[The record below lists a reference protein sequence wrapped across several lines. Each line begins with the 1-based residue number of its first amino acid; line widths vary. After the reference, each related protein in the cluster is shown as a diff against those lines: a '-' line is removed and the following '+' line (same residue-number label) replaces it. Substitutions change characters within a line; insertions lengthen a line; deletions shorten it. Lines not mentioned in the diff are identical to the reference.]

1 MRATARIAIFGTLIT
16 ILLICFGVGGSVT
29 AAETTSNG
37 QIIVTGY
44 TLDPGVFYPG
54 DEGILTVTLKNVGST
69 PVNVG
74 MPVLLGG
81 QFMHLNSKQMVPIGL
96 LGAGGGD
103 IC

>member
-54 DEGILTVTLKNVGST
+54 DEGILTVTLTGQRWHAST
-69 PVNVG
+69 SWWSVHAS
-74 MPVLLGG
+74 
-81 QFMHLNSKQMVPIGL
+81 QQ
-96 LGAGGGD
+96 
-103 IC
+103 